1 MRCIEVVS
9 ILEVM
14 RLWEQGLSQREIA
27 TSVNC
32 GKTTVGDIQ
41 RRCRE
46 TGLNY
51 MEAMGMTNGAIR
63 ARLYPSKAV
72 VAKPEGTAEPDWEA
86 VHAWLKAGKRR
97 NLQYAWEEYRQA
109 NPKGLGYSQYC
120 KKYHQWRDAT
130 GKTVTMAQNHEP
142 GKELY
147 VDWIGDTL
155 DCVVDPETG
164 ELHTAHFFV
173 ATIGYSGYPYVEA
186 FPDEEADSWLTAHVH
201 ALEYI
206 GGLPRVII
214 PDNCKTA
221 VTKPNYYD
229 PALNPAY
236 LDLARHYGV
245 AVIPARIR
253 KPKDKAIVEGSVGW
267 LETWLLEWLRGQRF
281 FSFAELNREI
291 IKRVKALAER
301 LFQERP
307 GSRAKDFEEIDK
319 PVLRPLPKERF
330 EQARYVTRRVPDNY
344 HVEYED
350 FYYSVPY
357 TFYKREV
364 TICATAST
372 IEVISEGR
380 ERVALHQR
388 RYAGSRYVTQPAHMP
403 EKHRRQLENSK
414 RTGHDY
420 LEWAA
425 TIGTNTRAVIDR
437 MLKAQ
442 EFEMTAF
449 RSCMG
454 VLQSAKKFTPE
465 KLEKACGQA
474 LEIGS
479 PCYTTV
485 KTLLQSPPPEKR
497 PTRPLPAH
505 QNLRDPAEFA

>member
-1 MRCIEVVS
+1 MS
-9 ILEVM
+9 ILEIM
-14 RLWEQGLSQREIA
+14 RLWEQGISQREIA

-46 TGLNY
+46 NGLSY
-51 MEAMGMTNGAIR
+51 IEAMGMTNETIR
-63 ARLYPSKAV
+63 ARLYKSKVIANV
-72 VAKPEGTAEPDWEA
+72 PEGKVDPDWEA
-86 VHAWLKAGKRR
+86 VHTWLKSGKRR
-97 NLQYAWEEYRQA
+97 NLQYAWEEYKQN
-109 NPKGLGYSQYC
+109 NPKGIGYSQYC
-120 KKYHQWRDAT
+120 KRYHQWRDAT
-130 GKTVTMAQNHEP
+130 GKTVTMVQNHEP

-155 DCVVDPETG
+155 DCVVNPDTG
-164 ELHTAHFFV
+164 ELYTSHFFV
-173 ATIGYSGYPYVEA
+173 AALGYSGYPYVEA
-186 FPDEEADSWLTAHVH
+186 FPNEEADSWLTAHVH

-229 PALNPAY
+229 PAFNPAY
-236 LDLARHYGV
+236 LDLARHYNV
-245 AVIPARIR
+245 AVIPARVR
-253 KPKDKAIVEGSVGW
+253 KPKDKAIIEGSVGW

-291 IKRVKALAER
+291 MKRVKVLAER
-301 LFQERP
+301 PFQERP
-307 GSRAKDFEEIDK
+307 GCRVKDFVEVDK

-330 EQARYVTRRVPDNY
+330 EQAQYVTRRVPDNY
-344 HVEYED
+344 HIEYD
-350 FYYSVPY
+350 NFYYSVPY
-357 TFYKREV
+357 TFYKREITV
-364 TICATAST
+364 RATVST
-372 IEVISEGR
+372 IEVINENR
-380 ERVALHQR
+380 ERIALHQR
-388 RYAGSRYVTQPAHMP
+388 RYAGSRYVTQPGHMP
-403 EKHRRQLENSK
+403 EKHRRQLESSN

-425 TIGTNTRAVIDR
+425 TIGGSTRAVIDR

-454 VLQSAKKFTPE
+454 VLQCAKKFSPD

-479 PCYTTV
+479 PCYTTI
-485 KTLLQSPPPEKR
+485 KNLLQLQPLEKR
-497 PTRPLPAH
+497 SPRPLPAH
-505 QNLRDPAEFA
+505 QNLRDPAEFM